1 MKLKNKVA
9 IVTGGG
15 RCIGRGI
22 ALALAEEG
30 ADIAII
36 ETNSLDTAFNQYLD
50 KNIHGFDSAQETVK
64 EIKKL
69 GRKAIALQ
77 ADVSKW
83 DQLKA
88 AVDQAVAEFGRL
100 DIMVNNAGVIHAGPV
115 DHMKEEEFYQT
126 FDVNVKGT
134 FFGCKA
140 AIPHLKTNGGSIIN
154 VASIAGKM
162 GMANMALYCS
172 SKHAVVGFN
181 NSLAK
186 ELAPFNINVNA
197 ICPGIVWTQMWVYLG
212 DMFKAPGQTTR
223 DGYFGAIKNL
233 IPTNR
238 EQTVEDMGALA
249 LFFAT
254 NPNVTAQAVNVD
266 GGNSIY

>member
-30 ADIAII
+30 ADIAIV

-88 AVDQAVAEFGRL
+88 AVDQAVAELRQAGHHGQQCRGDPCRAGRPHEGR
-100 DIMVNNAGVIHAGPV
+100 GVLP
-115 DHMKEEEFYQT
+115 D
-126 FDVNVKGT
+126 
-134 FFGCKA
+134 
-140 AIPHLKTNGGSIIN
+140 L
-154 VASIAGKM
+154 
-162 GMANMALYCS
+162 
-172 SKHAVVGFN
+172 
-181 NSLAK
+181 
-186 ELAPFNINVNA
+186 
-197 ICPGIVWTQMWVYLG
+197 
-212 DMFKAPGQTTR
+212 
-223 DGYFGAIKNL
+223 
-233 IPTNR
+233 
-238 EQTVEDMGALA
+238 
-249 LFFAT
+249 
-254 NPNVTAQAVNVD
+254 
-266 GGNSIY
+266 